1 MLCIPPMHLERRL
14 AAGLAC
20 AVALLAPDG
29 RAQPA
34 SPPSPPETLETPYA
48 DTPPTAPPPDAP
60 RAPETPSTPV
70 AEPLQE
76 QPPAAPQVV
85 SPLPQADKRPLGPI
99 RARRKLA
106 LTGELGFNGLAGFGP
121 VLTYNVNPHFSLEL
135 GGGLSVLG
143 WKAGLRGRYNFMTTP
158 LTPFIGAG
166 FLATSG
172 LGQFTI
178 DPSDDPN
185 GDPKRLPII
194 LNVKPSYLVQ
204 GVLGFDF
211 IHKHGF
217 TMVGCLGY
225 AWLLNHDNVEVLAGS
240 LKDDERQAINFFFKS
255 GAVVSLA
262 TGYAFE

>member
-1 MLCIPPMHLERRL
+1 MVSEVVPPLPR
-14 AAGLAC
+14 
-20 AVALLAPDG
+20 
-29 RAQPA
+29 
-34 SPPSPPETLETPYA
+34 A
-48 DTPPTAPPPDAP
+48 DT
-60 RAPETPSTPV
+60 
-70 AEPLQE
+70 
-76 QPPAAPQVV
+76 
-85 SPLPQADKRPLGPI
+85 RPLGPI
-99 RARRKLA
+99 RSRRKLA
-106 LTGELGFNGLAGFGP
+106 LTGELGFNGLAGFGA
-121 VLTYNVNPHFSLEL
+121 VLTYNVNPHVALDL

-172 LGQFTI
+172 LGEFTI

-185 GDPKRLPII
+185 GDPKRLPIT
-194 LNVKPSYLVQ
+194 LNVEPSYFFQ

-225 AWLLNHDNVEVLAGS
+225 ARLLNHDNVQVLDGS
-240 LKDDERQAINFFFKS
+240 LKSDERQAINFFFKS

-262 TGYAFE
+262 AGYAFE